1 MKVQLDYTQI
11 RSPID
16 GRTGN
21 LMVKLGNVV
30 NANSM
35 DMMTINQVQPIY
47 VTFAVP
53 ESQLPSIKQYMAER
67 KLLVIASPQDD
78 TAAKE
83 TGALT
88 FVDNGVDPTT
98 GTIKLKGT
106 FANEDRKLW
115 PGQFVRVVLRLTT
128 RQGALVVPNEA
139 IQTGQDGQYVFVV
152 KPDRTVESRVVT
164 TGARINQELVVEKG
178 LAAGET
184 VVTEGQLRL
193 APGSR
198 IQVRDGRPGGA
209 AGKGRPK
216 A

>member
-1 MKVQLDYTQI
+1 
-11 RSPID
+11 
-16 GRTGN
+16 
-21 LMVKLGNVV
+21 MVKLGNVV

-53 ESQLPSIKQYMAER
+53 ESQLPSIKQYMAGG
-67 KLLVIASPQDD
+67 KLPVIASPQDD
-78 TAAKE
+78 TASKE
-83 TGALT
+83 TGVLT

-106 FANEDRKLW
+106 FANVDRKLW

-139 IQTGQDGQYVFVV
+139 VQTGQEGQYVFVV
-152 KPDRTVESRVVT
+152 KPDRTVESRVVI

-178 LAAGET
+178 LQAGET

-209 AGKGRPK
+209 GKARPK